1 MQTPMK
7 SSSYEADLVIQDGT
21 VATVDKDFTLEE
33 AVAVTNG
40 KIVYTGSRESVQKYI
55 GRRTR
60 VINVEGGLVLPGLV
74 DAHAHMNSY
83 SQALTS
89 LNITGLDN
97 YEALIQKV
105 EKRVKTLKPGEW
117 ITGGRWDQNRW
128 PVKEFPSNDA
138 LNEVSPNNP
147 VYLKRVDGNAALVN
161 LKALMI
167 AGINKDTPNPV
178 GGFIHRKDNGEPS
191 GVILNR
197 AMDIIEAKIP
207 ADSAEQYEAKLLT
220 AIERAA
226 SFGLTG
232 WHEAG
237 VVPWEISIYNKLV
250 QQKKLKL
257 RCYAMLG
264 DERNPEYKGDL
275 HTYFSENR
283 QEDDGS
289 YMFSVRSVKLFFD
302 GALGSRGA
310 AFYHPYADD
319 RLNTGLLRISPEY
332 IEKVA
337 RAALGTGM
345 QVCTHAIGIRGNRL
359 CLEAYEK
366 ALKDQPKKDHRFRVE
381 HAQFVES
388 QDVQKFIE
396 LDILPC
402 MQPTHCTSDMSF
414 VEQRLGPERAKCGYV
429 WRTFLDKR
437 AIIPCGSDF
446 PVESPNPILGIFAA
460 ITRTDTEGKPSG
472 GWHPEQRMSIQEAI
486 QGFTIWAAIASFR
499 EKVLGSIEVGK
510 FADFTIIDRNILEAS
525 PMEILEA
532 QVLYTIVNG
541 RIIYQ
546 ANNARAIR

>member
-1 MQTPMK
+1 MQTPK
-7 SSSYEADLVIQDGT
+7 KASTRKADLLIQGGT
-21 VATVDKDFTLEE
+21 VATVDKDFSIKE
-33 AVAVTNG
+33 AVAIING
-40 KIVYTGSRESVQKYI
+40 KIVYTGSCENAQKYI
-55 GRRTR
+55 GPRTQI
-60 VINVEGGLVLPGLV
+60 INIEEGLVLPGLV

-89 LNITGLDN
+89 LNITGLDS
-97 YEALIQKV
+97 YEELVQKV
-105 EKRVKTLKPGEW
+105 EQCVTTLNPGEW
-117 ITGGRWDQNRW
+117 IIGGRWDQNRW
-128 PVKEFPSNDA
+128 PTKEFPVNDD
-138 LNEVSPNNP
+138 LNDISPNNP

-161 LKALMI
+161 LKALEI

-178 GGFIHRKDNGEPS
+178 GGFIHRKSNGEPS
-191 GVILNR
+191 GVVLNR

-207 ADSAEQYEAKLLT
+207 PDSEEQYETKLLN
-220 AIERAA
+220 AIEQAA

-237 VVPWEISIYNKLV
+237 VVPWEISIYKKLV
-250 QQKKLKL
+250 EQKKLKL

-275 HTYFSENR
+275 HEYFSENR
-283 QEDDGS
+283 LEDDDS
-289 YMFSVRSVKLFFD
+289 YMFSVKSVKLFFD

-310 AFYHPYADD
+310 AFYQPYEDD

-337 RAALGTGM
+337 RAALDTGM
-345 QVCTHAIGIRGNRL
+345 QVGTHAIGIRGNRL

-366 ALKDQPKKDHRFRVE
+366 ALKEQPKKDHRFRVE

-388 QDVQKFIE
+388 QDVDKFIE
-396 LDILPC
+396 LGILPC

-414 VEQRLGPERAKCGYV
+414 VESRIGSERAKCGYI
-429 WRTFLDKR
+429 WRTFLDKG

-460 ITRTDTEGKPSG
+460 VTRTNLEGNPSG
-472 GWHPEQRMSIQEAI
+472 GWYPEQRMSIQEAI
-486 QGFTIWAAIASFR
+486 RGFTIWAAIASFR

-510 FADFTIIDRNILEAS
+510 FADFTILDRNILELQ
-525 PMEILEA
+525 PKEILEA
-532 QVLYTIVNG
+532 KVLYTIVNG

-546 ANNARAIR
+546 TINS